1 MQEAYEKDSM
11 VWCFQQQKPET
22 GNTEA
27 PATVISMLPDAITP
41 QDLQAR
47 MVLKV
52 VKISYN
58 S

>member
-27 PATVISMLPDAITP
+27 PAMVILMLLNVITP
-41 QDLQAR
+41 QDLQAGI
-47 MVLKV
+47 VLKV

-58 S
+58 L